1 MKKLIVL
8 LFVLALLLAELYPAK
23 RTLQLNLKGKGDD
36 QVHTLNCHVD
46 FYTFIEVEKEEEIKR
61 IIFTKN
67 GDWEIERDGP
77 FIWIRPKNEEGVE
90 TSLAI
95 VTESGKIYVF
105 TLKIVENEE
114 IFYPK
119 IFITSE
125 EK

>member
-1 MKKLIVL
+1 MKKIIVL
-8 LFVLALLLAELYPAK
+8 FFVLALLFAELFPAK
-23 RTLQLNLKGKGDD
+23 STLQLNLTGTGSD
-36 QVHTLNCHVD
+36 QIHTLNCHAD
-46 FYTFIEVEKEEEIKR
+46 FYTFIEVEKEEKIKR
-61 IIFTKN
+61 LIFSEN

-90 TSLAI
+90 TNLAI
-95 VTESGKIYVF
+95 MTESEKLYVF